1 MGDNGDV
8 NSAQGMAGLAHRTF
22 WSILNAIKNIE
33 VLVSLVSAG
42 VLPKQELMQR
52 LRSVA
57 SELQEPLSSTRTQID
72 FIEGQ
77 MRMLKLLVETSSS
90 SIAAAG
96 ATGVPDMR
104 LPQ

>member
-1 MGDNGDV
+1 
-8 NSAQGMAGLAHRTF
+8 MAGLAHRTF

-57 SELQEPLSSTRTQID
+57 SELQEPLSSTRT
-72 FIEGQ
+72 
-77 MRMLKLLVETSSS
+77 
-90 SIAAAG
+90 
-96 ATGVPDMR
+96 
-104 LPQ
+104 